1 MSTPS
6 PRVRPS
12 ADPGWDYGQPL
23 VNDRNSVKCDLCG
36 VITRAG
42 IFRHKK
48 HLLGGFKDVTLCPNV
63 TTEIQDRIRKFMDE
77 QSSKK
82 KEKETTITP
91 LWQIEGSKRQIVV
104 YNDGG
109 GCGSSNTPPPRVSRE
124 VDDGLG
130 CLVTPTFSVGAG
142 ELGKK
147 GGIRDFVEQIVGNVG
162 GNRESTCEVIADFF
176 YENGISFDVV
186 RSKSFGKMIAAVG
199 EFGGGLTPPSY
210 DELAG
215 GMLEK
220 KVKGVR
226 EWIDGLKIHW
236 KIYGCSIMCDWWNGE
251 NGVTIINFLVNCP
264 RGTVFWK
271 SIDATERVKTAEGVL
286 EMFNEV
292 IGEVGAENVVQVVT
306 DNAPNYKSAGK
317 WLMEQTN
324 VYWTPCAAHCV
335 SSMCK
340 EISDLKK
347 VAEVV
352 MKCRRVAVFMYNDD
366 TVLHMLRK
374 FISGGVL
381 TRPGVN
387 RFTTSF
393 LSMESILTQ
402 KCGLVA
408 MMNSDE
414 WTKSKYANGD
424 DGKRITRIL
433 KEASFWSDLQF
444 CIRMLKPLVDVVR
457 VMYLDE
463 EPSMGNIYHAM
474 DKMRKKILCLLLGE
488 PKNSATLNRV
498 LKIVDTHRMDQ
509 LHQPLYAAAYY
520 LNPSIY
526 FTIQSENEK
535 TLEGNAD
542 IKRGL
547 MDAIKMLYPDEVKQ
561 DKIID
566 QLVVYRSAEGMM
578 GDPAAVRKRETT
590 PPFEWWVTWGSEV
603 PELQEF
609 ARKVLGLTCSAS
621 PYETNWSAF
630 NNLHSKKRNKLE
642 HQKLNDLIFVMYNT
656 KLRTRYLDRTSLV
669 RKYTEP
675 IVLEDTEEACAE
687 WLVPFSANDEGLR
700 GEDDI
705 ILGDVEEAKGN
716 DESGWKTATISYKKR
731 AIGNTSTTEVY
742 VINIEFLENTVIG
755 DALRHPCP
763 LS

>member
-12 ADPGWDYGQPL
+12 GDPGWDYGQPL

-36 VITRAG
+36 MITRAG

-48 HLLGGFKDVTLCPNV
+48 HLLGGFKDVTLCTNV
-63 TTEIQDRIRKFMDE
+63 TKEIQDRIRKFMDE
-77 QSSKK
+77 QSSRK
-82 KEKETTITP
+82 KEKETITP
-91 LWQIEGSKRQIVV
+91 TARPLRQIEGSKKQIVV
-104 YNDGG
+104 YNNGG
-109 GCGSSNTPPPRVSRE
+109 SGGSNGSSSTPLPQVSRE
-124 VDDGLG
+124 VDDVLG
-130 CLVTPTFSVGAG
+130 CLVTPNSSVGAG

-147 GGIRDFVEQIVGNVG
+147 GEVGNFGEQGVG
-162 GNRESTCEVIADFF
+162 NGDEKEEGGRQSTCEVIADFF
-176 YENGISFDVV
+176 YENWISFDVA
-186 RSKSFGKMIAAVG
+186 RSKSFSKMIAAVG
-199 EFGGGLTPPSY
+199 EFGVGFKPPSY

-215 GMLEK
+215 GILEK

-251 NGVTIINFLVNCP
+251 KGVMIINFLVNCP

-271 SIDATERVKTAEGVL
+271 SIDGTERVKTAEGVL

-306 DNAPNYKSAGK
+306 DNAPNYKCAGK
-317 WLMEQTN
+317 LLMEQTKIF
-324 VYWTPCAAHCV
+324 WTPCAAHCV
-335 SSMCK
+335 NSMCK
-340 EISDLKK
+340 EISEVKK
-347 VAEVV
+347 ITEVV
-352 MKCRRVAVFMYNDD
+352 MKCRRITVFMYNDN
-366 TVLHMLRK
+366 TVLHMMRK
-374 FISGGVL
+374 FIGGGDL
-381 TRPGVN
+381 TRPGVT

-393 LSMESILTQ
+393 LSMESILNQ
-402 KCGLVA
+402 KCGLKA

-414 WTKSKYANGD
+414 WTKSKYANEG
-424 DGKRITRIL
+424 DGKRVTRIL
-433 KEASFWSDLQF
+433 KESSFWNDLQF
-444 CIRMLKPLVDVVR
+444 CLKMLKPLVDVVR
-457 VMYLDE
+457 IMYLDE
-463 EPSMGNIYHAM
+463 EPSMGYIYHAM
-474 DKMRKKILCLLLGE
+474 EKMRKKILCLLLGE
-488 PKNSATLNRV
+488 PKYSATLNRV

-509 LHQPLYAAAYY
+509 LHQPLYAAGYY

-535 TLEGNAD
+535 SLEGNAD

-578 GDPAAVRKRETT
+578 GDPAAIRKRATT
-590 PPFEWWVTWGSEV
+590 SPFEWWVTWGSEV
-603 PELQEF
+603 PELQDF

-621 PYETNWSAF
+621 PFEKNWSAF

-642 HQKLNDLIFVMYNT
+642 HQKLNDLVFVTYNT
-656 KLRTRYLDRTSLV
+656 KLRTCYLDRTSLV

-675 IVLEDTEEACAE
+675 IVLEDAEEACAE
-687 WLVPFSANDEGLR
+687 WFVPFSANNEHLC

-705 ILGDVEEAKGN
+705 TLGGVEEAKGN
-716 DESGWKTATISYKKR
+716 EESGSQTTTISYKKR
-731 AIGNTSTTEVY
+731 AIGNTSMSTSK
-742 VINIEFLENTVIG
+742 IKK
-755 DALRHPCP
+755 R
-763 LS
+763 